1 MSHGIS
7 QRIKERFHTLTLTMQ
22 QVAKYIIYNTENLN
36 NISARE
42 IAEQTNV
49 STATVIRTVKALGYD
64 DYHSFKVDIS
74 NLLSDDKRALRNF
87 INTTTL
93 VEDDWLNKHFEQE
106 SENILRS
113 SDNISQTEV
122 DLAAE
127 LLLNA
132 NHIYSAG
139 WRLGT
144 SVSNHLQFTLKYMLG
159 NVTNIPQGLAPDY
172 ATYFK
177 KGDVLIVTSFPR
189 YDSILLKLCK
199 AAREKGVY
207 VISIT
212 DKENASIRTLS
223 NINFEVSTTSYGF
236 LDSYTAAVSVSNAM
250 IKSLTMLGDAR
261 IKENIESIEAHYKL
275 FN

>member
-42 IAEQTNV
+42 IAEETNV

-64 DYHSFKVDIS
+64 DYHSFKIDIS

-113 SDNISQTEV
+113 SDKISPTEV

-132 NHIYSAG
+132 NHIYTAG
-139 WRLGT
+139 WRLGR

-159 NVTNIPQGLAPDY
+159 NATNIPQGLAPDY

-177 KGDVLIVTSFPR
+177 KGDVLVVTSFPR
-189 YDSILLKLCK
+189 YDSTILKLCK
-199 AAREKGVY
+199 IAKEKGVY

-212 DKENASIRTLS
+212 DKDNTSVRRLS

-250 IKSLTMLGDAR
+250 IKSLTMLGDER
-261 IKENIESIEAHYKL
+261 IKENIESIEEHYKS
-275 FN
+275 FY

>member
-42 IAEQTNV
+42 IAEQTKV

-113 SDNISQTEV
+113 SDNISQTEI

-132 NHIYSAG
+132 NHIYTAG

-159 NVTNIPQGLAPDY
+159 NAANIPQGLAPDY
-172 ATYFK
+172 ATYF
-177 KGDVLIVTSFPR
+177 I
-189 YDSILLKLCK
+189 
-199 AAREKGVY
+199 
-207 VISIT
+207 
-212 DKENASIRTLS
+212 
-223 NINFEVSTTSYGF
+223 
-236 LDSYTAAVSVSNAM
+236 
-250 IKSLTMLGDAR
+250 
-261 IKENIESIEAHYKL
+261 
-275 FN
+275 